1 MTSVPDNSVWYLLL
15 TRPACILNWQHP
27 NPRPPPIQQTPL
39 AEKIS
44 CVWNEQGG
52 SGSFTPV
59 KSAMPF
65 GSRFVRTPFALPA
78 RQYLSEEESST
89 LEFPESHLTAWLT
102 GNPMHPGAETCSFEL
117 CLGFSV
123 CWCQGQG
130 KKLRRPKSDSHLK
143 GLEVFLFLYL

>member
-1 MTSVPDNSVWYLLL
+1 MTSVPYNSVWYLLL
-15 TRPACILNWQHP
+15 TQPACILSWQCP
-27 NPRPPPIQQTPL
+27 NPCPPPLKQTQVT
-39 AEKIS
+39 EKIS
-44 CVWNEQGG
+44 CVWNEQVG

-65 GSRFVRTPFALPA
+65 GSCFVRTPFSLPAHSLA

-89 LEFPESHLTAWLT
+89 LEFPESHLMAWLT
-102 GNPMHPGAETCSFEL
+102 GNPMDPGAETCSVEL

-130 KKLRRPKSDSHLK
+130 KN
-143 GLEVFLFLYL
+143 